1 MGHAVSAYQQSLD
14 AAAALTGISVS
25 YAPSARVLA
34 AVRRHAQLAAP
45 VRALAVADPADTGYP
60 PLTGARLEA
69 DTVAAVFPGSEP
81 PLTGAAATR
90 AAVKDRVRS
99 PGLVHI
105 ASHGFAALSSPL
117 DSGLI
122 MAGGEVLTARDL
134 TAERLTA
141 RLVVLS
147 ACESGLPGAALPD
160 EVVGL
165 PTSLLYAGAAGVL
178 ATMWQVPD
186 DDTTIFTVGFYDAW
200 RRRGLAPAAACAAAC
215 AWLRTTTDGA
225 KLEYFAE
232 LMSAGR
238 AGSRQRWPSVAGS
251 VSYSTTRR
259 SGLMVIRT
267 CGGPSRTAA
276 PRISDLQL

>member
-1 MGHAVSAYQQSLD
+1 VPAGLPSGLPLH
-14 AAAALTGISVS
+14 AAAALTGIGVS
-25 YAPSARVLA
+25 YAPSARILA
-34 AVRRHAQLAAP
+34 AARRHAQPAAP
-45 VRALAVADPADTGYP
+45 ILTLTVADPADTGYP
-60 PLTGARLEA
+60 PLTGAKLEA
-69 DTVAAVFPGSEP
+69 DVVGAVFPGSEP

-90 AAVKDRVRS
+90 AAVRDRVGS
-99 PGLVHI
+99 VGLVHI

-117 DSGLI
+117 DSGLV

-134 TAERLTA
+134 VVERLGA

-178 ATMWQVPD
+178 ATMWPVPD
-186 DDTTIFTVGFYDAW
+186 DDALIFTVGFYDAW
-200 RRRGLAPAAACAAAC
+200 CRRGLTPAAACAAVG

-232 LMSAGR
+232 LMSAQESWLPPDV
-238 AGSRQRWPSVAGS
+238 AQRCWERLILNDPQE
-251 VSYSTTRR
+251 
-259 SGLMVIRT
+259 RT
-267 CGGPSRTAA
+267 HADPYLWGAFAYNGA
-276 PRISDLQL
+276 